1 MRQTTSEQLE
11 HNVESV
17 NEAIPKIMINDEANN
32 VAATN
37 MNEDTDEDLQLVKEL
52 ESDDKEADEDPSED
66 DLEVTQP
73 IRAEMSHY
81 LILFE
86 SEI

>member
-1 MRQTTSEQLE
+1 
-11 HNVESV
+11 
-17 NEAIPKIMINDEANN
+17 MINDEAKN
-32 VAATN
+32 VATTN

-52 ESDDKEADEDPSED
+52 ESDDKEADEDPSEN
-66 DLEVTQP
+66 DLEATQP
-73 IRAEMSHY
+73 IRAGMLDY